1 MTNCFLVCVLEK
13 SENNR
18 LRYGGIVRNVIE
30 NKCNY
35 FAKIVDGA
43 YLVDGV

>member
-18 LRYGGIVRNVIE
+18 LSYGGIVRNVIE
-30 NKCNY
+30 KCSY

-43 YLVDGV
+43 YLVDDI